1 MQFCKYNVRLDY
13 LQELIRKERTGS
25 PKELANHLNISE
37 RMVYRYL
44 NELKEMDKQIVFCRF
59 KKTYKYLPD

>member
-1 MQFCKYNVRLDY
+1 MQFIKFNDRLGH
-13 LQELIRKERTGS
+13 LQELIRKEGTGT

-44 NELKEMDKQIVFCRF
+44 NELKDMGKQIEFCRI
-59 KKTYKYLPD
+59 KRSYKFISD